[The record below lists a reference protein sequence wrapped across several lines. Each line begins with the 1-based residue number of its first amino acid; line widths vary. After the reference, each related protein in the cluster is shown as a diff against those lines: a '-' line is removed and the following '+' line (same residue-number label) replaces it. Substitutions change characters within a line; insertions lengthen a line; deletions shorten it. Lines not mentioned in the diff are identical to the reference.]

1 MRGSNEHELAWAH
14 KIHKQVFFVLKIIT
28 AKSFSALVLN
38 DVEYVKVH
46 LSRNLT
52 PSTSTHYLEQRLEII
67 QHLGLCMPQ
76 WQMSLLTAMGIHQ
89 CLLADG
95 SYR

>member
-1 MRGSNEHELAWAH
+1 M
-14 KIHKQVFFVLKIIT
+14 V
-28 AKSFSALVLN
+28 AKYFSALVLN

-46 LSRNLT
+46 LSTNLT
-52 PSTSTHYLEQRLEII
+52 PSTSAHYLEQRLEII

>member
-1 MRGSNEHELAWAH
+1 MS
-14 KIHKQVFFVLKIIT
+14 
-28 AKSFSALVLN
+28 AKFLSALMLN

-46 LSRNLT
+46 LSMNLT
-52 PSTSTHYLEQRLEII
+52 PSTSEHYLEQRLEII

-89 CLLADG
+89 CLLDEG

>member
-1 MRGSNEHELAWAH
+1 MS
-14 KIHKQVFFVLKIIT
+14 
-28 AKSFSALVLN
+28 AKFLSALMLD
-38 DVEYVKVH
+38 DVEYDKVH
-46 LSRNLT
+46 LSTNLT
-52 PSTSTHYLEQRLEII
+52 PSTSVHYLEQRLEII
-67 QHLGLCMPQ
+67 QHLGLCIPQ